1 MKPDRL
7 LFFCGVASAKQSGK
21 GSSPRLL
28 LVAAALLLIGGA
40 IFAFGW
46 YSNQLKSVAPGD
58 EKSVTVRVKPGMT
71 IGEIGAGTGR
81 VTVWLADAV
90 GNKGMVY
97 ANDIDTKSLDH
108 LKDRCKKEGLNNV
121 LIIVGTVDNPKLPV
135 ASLDIAFMTNTYH
148 HLDKPIDLVK
158 KILPSLKENGYLVV
172 VERDKERCPTI
183 ERDEATTIAD
193 FKKQMNEAG
202 FEVIKVD
209 TTMRVDNIYIARP
222 KK

>member
-1 MKPDRL
+1 MKK
-7 LFFCGVASAKQSGK
+7 FIASSA
-21 GSSPRLL
+21 LL
-28 LVAAALLLIGGA
+28 LVCSISIAQNSKTIQVED
-40 IFAFGW
+40 W
-46 YSNQLKSVAPGD
+46 
-58 EKSVTVRVKPGMT
+58 EKRINERQPIPKVLEVMGVKPGMT

>member
-1 MKPDRL
+1 MKK
-7 LFFCGVASAKQSGK
+7 FIASSA
-21 GSSPRLL
+21 LL
-28 LVAAALLLIGGA
+28 LVCSISIAQNSKTIQVED
-40 IFAFGW
+40 W
-46 YSNQLKSVAPGD
+46 
-58 EKSVTVRVKPGMT
+58 EKRINERQPIPKVLEVMGVKPGMT

-121 LIIVGTVDNPKLPV
+121 IIIVGTVDNPKLPV

>member
-1 MKPDRL
+1 MKKII
-7 LFFCGVASAKQSGK
+7 ASSA
-21 GSSPRLL
+21 LL
-28 LVAAALLLIGGA
+28 LVCSISIAQHSKTIQVED
-40 IFAFGW
+40 W
-46 YSNQLKSVAPGD
+46 
-58 EKSVTVRVKPGMT
+58 EKRINERQPIPKVIEVMGVKPGMT

-108 LKDRCKKEGLNNV
+108 LKDRCKREGLNNV
-121 LIIVGTVDNPKLPV
+121 IIIVGTVDDPKLPA

-148 HLDKPIDLVK
+148 HLDKPVDLVK

-172 VERDKERCPTI
+172 VERDKERCPPTQ
-183 ERDEATTIAD
+183 RNEATTISD

-202 FEVIKVD
+202 FEVVKVD
-209 TTMRVDNIYIARP
+209 TTMRIDNIYIARP